1 MQSSKKHSICQKLP
15 CGSLGDGAAT
25 NLLTCNWEKNAKNK
39 TNVPPDLILLV
50 RETFFLNFLFTH
62 QQTQVPSQGKFLLQL
77 LIILFFFSL
86 NKKLP
91 VYFPVE
97 FLQEP
102 AATFLKWGASL
113 A

>member
-15 CGSLGDGAAT
+15 CGSLGEGAAT
-25 NLLTCNWEKNAKNK
+25 NLLTCNWKNAENK

-50 RETFFLNFLFTH
+50 RETLFQQQMLNFFFTL

-77 LIILFFFSL
+77 LIILLFFF
-86 NKKLP
+86 
-91 VYFPVE
+91 
-97 FLQEP
+97 
-102 AATFLKWGASL
+102 L